1 MGKYNFDEVIDRHGT
16 DCLKYDFGMKRK
28 GRDDLLPLWVAD
40 MDFRLPDEILD
51 EFHKRIDHGI
61 FGYTDPLDEYFA
73 AMNHWFSTRYGY
85 TIEPE
90 WVTLGAG
97 IVYALGTS
105 VRAFTEEG
113 DAMMVMQPVYYP
125 FSEVIKNDGRR
136 LVNCQLRYENN
147 HYSIDFEKMEKMIQE
162 EGVKALI
169 FCNPHNP
176 VGRVWKREELEK
188 VAKIAREH
196 DLILFSDEI
205 HHDLIH
211 QGHTHTVFAKVAGD
225 TKMLTATAPT
235 KTFNLAGAKVSNLIV
250 KDPELKEK
258 FGSGGDNMPSSLGLK
273 LCELAYERGADWLD
287 ALLAQVKENELAFR
301 NILKQKA
308 PIIRFSELEGTYLL
322 WADLRAMAQP
332 KEDLERF
339 VQENGIFPIFGDR
352 FGEEGFGFIRINLA
366 APKEVIEAAANRL
379 GDAIQQ
385 KACCW

>member
-1 MGKYNFDEVIDRHGT
+1 MQ
-16 DCLKYDFGMKRK
+16 YDFTTIRD
-28 GRDDLLPLWVAD
+28 GRAEGSYKWLQLDSLAPGLPKEIVPLSVAD
-40 MDFRLPDEILD
+40 MEFPLAPEIAEGMYEYL
-51 EFHKRIDHGI
+51 KTAII
-61 FGYTDPLDEYFA
+61 GYTLPTQSYYDA
-73 AMNHWFSTRYGY
+73 VIRWMKTRHDWDIEKEHIIPFQGVVPIIAQAIQKLTNEGDGILILTPVYHPFRM
-85 TIEPE
+85 TIEATNRTV
-90 WVTLGAG
+90 VTSSLA
-97 IVYALGTS
+97 
-105 VRAFTEEG
+105 E
-113 DAMMVMQPVYYP
+113 
-125 FSEVIKNDGRR
+125 
-136 LVNCQLRYENN
+136 
-147 HYSIDFEKMEKMIQE
+147 E
-162 EGVKALI
+162 EGVYTIDYDDLAKKAKEAKLLL
-169 FCNPHNP
+169 FCSPHNP

-188 VAKIAREH
+188 VAQIAREH

-258 FGSGGDNMPSSLGLK
+258 FGSGGDNMPSAPGLK
-273 LCELAYERGADWLD
+273 LCELAYDRGADWLD